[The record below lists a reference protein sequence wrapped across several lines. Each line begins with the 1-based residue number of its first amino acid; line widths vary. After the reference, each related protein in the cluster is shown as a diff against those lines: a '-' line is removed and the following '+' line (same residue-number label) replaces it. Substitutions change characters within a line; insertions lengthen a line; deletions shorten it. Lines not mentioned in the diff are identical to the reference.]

1 MMWPKTVKGEQMR
14 IPGHAHFVT
23 LGMAALVGLLGA
35 PLAASAAQAGTID
48 CLIINHAIGARY
60 HSLQAAQ
67 NAATAGATLWVRGTC
82 TGTTQVSKDLTI
94 TGQRAVGF
102 GAPTLDGKLRGSVL
116 TIGSGITVTVNKLT
130 ITGGTSIFG
139 GGIDNSGTLTV
150 NDSKITGNVGHNTG
164 DGGGIYNSDFGTLT
178 LHSSGVTRNTL
189 SGGIFNGG
197 TLTLDSSSVT
207 GNTTNTYGGG
217 IYNDFGTVA
226 LNDGSSITDNT
237 ARGHFGGG
245 VFNYGGTLTLDSSS
259 ITGDTAGSDGGGVFN
274 TGLVALKDG
283 STMTGDTAGS
293 NGGGIYNDTGSVTLD
308 NSSITGNTAGSDG
321 GGIYN
326 LATLTLDSSS
336 VTGNL
341 PDDIS

>member
-1 MMWPKTVKGEQMR
+1 MMRPKTVKGEQMR

-35 PLAASAAQAGTID
+35 PLAASAAQAATID
-48 CLIINHAIGARY
+48 CLIINHATGARY
-60 HSLQAAQ
+60 HNLQAAQ
-67 NAATAGATLWVRGTC
+67 DAATAGATLWVRGTC
-82 TGTTQVSKDLTI
+82 TGTTQVSKHLTI
-94 TGQRAVGF
+94 TGQQAVGF
-102 GAPTLDGKLRGSVL
+102 GAPTLDGKLRGTVL

-130 ITGGTSIFG
+130 ITGGKSIFG

-150 NDSKITGNVGHNTG
+150 NDSRITGNVGHNTG
-164 DGGGIYNSDFGTLT
+164 DGGGI
-178 LHSSGVTRNTL
+178 
-189 SGGIFNGG
+189 FNGG
-197 TLTLDSSSVT
+197 TLTLDSSRVA

-237 ARGHFGGG
+237 ALGHFGGG

-259 ITGDTAGSDGGGVFN
+259 ITGDTAGSDGGGIYNVGVV
-274 TGLVALKDG
+274 TLKDG
-283 STMTGDTAGS
+283 STMTGNTAGS
-293 NGGGIYNDTGSVTLD
+293 DGGGIYNDTGSVTLD
-308 NSSITGNTAGSDG
+308 KSSITGNTAGSDG

-326 LATLTLDSSS
+326 LATLTLNSSS

>member
-1 MMWPKTVKGEQMR
+1 MMRPKTVKGEQMR

-35 PLAASAAQAGTID
+35 PLAASAAQAATID
-48 CLIINHAIGARY
+48 CLIINHATGARY
-60 HSLQAAQ
+60 HNLQAAQ
-67 NAATAGATLWVRGTC
+67 DAATAGATLWVRGTC
-82 TGTTQVSKDLTI
+82 TGTTQVSKHLTI
-94 TGQRAVGF
+94 TGQQAVGF
-102 GAPTLDGKLRGSVL
+102 GAPTLDGKLRGAVL

-130 ITGGTSIFG
+130 ITGGKSIFG

-150 NDSKITGNVGHNTG
+150 NDSRITGNVGHNTG
-164 DGGGIYNSDFGTLT
+164 DGGGIFNGGTLT
-178 LHSSGVTRNTL
+178 LDSSSVTRNTL

-197 TLTLDSSSVT
+197 TLTLDSSRVA

-237 ARGHFGGG
+237 ALGHFGGG

-259 ITGDTAGSDGGGVFN
+259 ITGDTAGSDGGGIFN
-274 TGLVALKDG
+274 VGVVTLKDG
-283 STMTGDTAGS
+283 STMTGNTAGS
-293 NGGGIYNDTGSVTLD
+293 DGGGIYNDTGSVTLD
-308 NSSITGNTAGSDG
+308 KSSITGNTAGSDG

-326 LATLTLDSSS
+326 LATLTLNSSS